1 MVTQVV
7 GTWWGEGKER
17 KGHIRRG
24 QAGGPVA
31 QRTDCP
37 PGPALTL
44 LTCWFPILITHG
56 LDPHHRVTSDP
67 RHRIA
72 VAHRALTAD
81 ARSVN
86 GSCCFV
92 IVFIVCRHTWLTP
105 DPRSPGKHTHGQGV
119 PQAGL
124 LGPAEL
130 GTEELSP
137 PFAG

>member
-1 MVTQVV
+1 MGDWENLCLRLQPLTI
-7 GTWWGEGKER
+7 TAPPELCL
-17 KGHIRRG
+17 
-24 QAGGPVA
+24 PS
-31 QRTDCP
+31 DP